1 MFMRNTKAANKAVK
15 KAAEI
20 NRHETIDLMEPT
32 LISEGSPARPDLT
45 ELAFE
50 LAGKASG
57 FSRSLPMGISV
68 ALADLVR
75 SMNCYYSN
83 LIEGHNTHPV
93 EIEKALKGEY
103 SDNAKRRNLQLEAQA
118 HIAVQRW
125 IDDGNLSGKVT
136 TRAGICEIHR
146 RFCAELPDELLW
158 VENHDTHERLHVEPG
173 EFRHSDVRVG
183 RHIPVS
189 PDAVPRFMDRFETV
203 YTRLSKVESV
213 LAAAAAHHRLVWIH
227 PFLDGN
233 GRVARLMSHA
243 TLLETLN
250 TGAIWS
256 VARGLARSVGTYKEL
271 LANCDRTRRND
282 LDGRGNLSAEALV
295 DFTRFFLTMCI
306 DQVEFME
313 KLVQPNEL
321 RARIQLWV
329 EEEARLKRLH
339 PKAGLLLDAILYR
352 GEVSRGDVAQIL
364 DLSPRYS
371 RDTVTQ
377 LTEQGVIASDKP
389 YGPLHIVLTARLAP
403 RWMPGLF
410 PEELAS

>member
-1 MFMRNTKAANKAVK
+1 VEHIKAAK
-15 KAAEI
+15 KAAVKAAATDRRES
-20 NRHETIDLMEPT
+20 IDEMEPM
-32 LISEGSPARPDLT
+32 LITEGSRFRPELT

-50 LAGKASG
+50 LSGKAVG
-57 FSRSLPMGISV
+57 FSRSLPPGLLV

-93 EIEKALKGEY
+93 EIERALKGEY
-103 SDNAKRRNLQLEAQA
+103 SDNTKKRNLQLEAKA

-125 IDDGNLSGKVT
+125 IDDGNLYGKAT
-136 TRAGICEIHR
+136 TREGIREIHR
-146 RFCAELPDELLW
+146 RFCAELPEELRW
-158 VENHDTHERLHVEPG
+158 VENPDTHERLPVVPG
-173 EFRHSDVRVG
+173 EFRLNDIKVG

-189 PDAVPRFMDRFETV
+189 PGAVPRFMDRFEAV
-203 YTRLSKVESV
+203 YTGLNKVESI
-213 LAAAAAHHRLVWIH
+213 LAAAAAHHRLAWIH

-256 VARGLARSVGTYKEL
+256 VARGLARKVETYKEL

-282 LDGRGNLSAEALV
+282 LDGRGNLSEEALV
-295 DFTRFFLTMCI
+295 DFTRFFLKMCI

-321 RARIQLWV
+321 RARIQLWI
-329 EEEARLKRLH
+329 EEEARLRRIS

-352 GEVSRGDVAQIL
+352 GEVPRGDVAQIL
-364 DLSPRYS
+364 GLSTRYS
-371 RDTVTQ
+371 RDTVTE
-377 LTEQGVIASDKP
+377 LMERGVVASETP
-389 YGPLHIVLTARLAP
+389 YGPLRIVFTAKLAP

-410 PEELAS
+410 PEEPPSS

>member
-1 MFMRNTKAANKAVK
+1 VENIKAANKAAN
-15 KAAEI
+15 KAAARDRRES
-20 NRHETIDLMEPT
+20 IDEMEPM
-32 LISEGSPARPDLT
+32 LIAEGARFRPELT

-50 LAGKASG
+50 LSGKTAG
-57 FSRSLPMGISV
+57 FCRSLAPGISI
-68 ALADLVR
+68 ALAELVR

-93 EIEKALKGEY
+93 EIERALKGEY
-103 SDNAKRRNLQLEAQA
+103 SDNLKKRNLQLEAKA
-118 HIAVQRW
+118 HITVQRW
-125 IDDGNLSGKVT
+125 IDDGNLRDKAT
-136 TRAGICEIHR
+136 TREGICEIHR
-146 RFCAELPDELLW
+146 RFCVELPDELLW
-158 VENHDTHERLHVEPG
+158 VENPDTHERLPVVPG
-173 EFRHSDVRVG
+173 EFRLNDVKVG

-189 PDAVPRFMDRFETV
+189 PGAVPRFMDRFEAV
-203 YTRLSKVESV
+203 YTGLNKVESV
-213 LAAAAAHHRLVWIH
+213 LAAAAAHHRLAWIH

-243 TLLETLN
+243 TLLETLS

-256 VARGLARSVGTYKEL
+256 VARGLARKVDTYKEL

-282 LDGRGNLSAEALV
+282 LDGRGNLSEEALV
-295 DFTRFFLTMCI
+295 DFTRFFLKMCL

-321 RARIQLWV
+321 RARIQLWA
-329 EEEARLKRLH
+329 EEEARLKRIN

-352 GEVSRGDVAQIL
+352 GEVPRGDVAQIL
-364 DLSPRYS
+364 GLSTRYS

-377 LTEQGVIASDKP
+377 LTEQGVLASETP
-389 YGPLHIVLTARLAP
+389 YGPLRIVFTAKLAP

-410 PEELAS
+410 PEEPAGS